1 MLFKIKGSHWYTN
14 NAQLQAYLENEWL
27 NCKPV
32 SASHLFK
39 NSMSSNG
46 IVIGYHSSGLTYIDN
61 VSTTVLTPTILQISF
76 NNVLKN
82 HYLILRNDKSVFSL
96 TKILLQC
103 VFPDQEREYAVLTA
117 RQTTAYRQP
126 RNALPH
132 FLKNRPSSVTN
143 ACLLNIE
150 KGKAIESSSIEEED
164 A

>member
-76 NNVLKN
+76 NNVLKTI
-82 HYLILRNDKSVFSL
+82 ILSFVMISQSFLSPRFS
-96 TKILLQC
+96 
-103 VFPDQEREYAVLTA
+103 
-117 RQTTAYRQP
+117 
-126 RNALPH
+126 
-132 FLKNRPSSVTN
+132 SSVSSQTKKE
-143 ACLLNIE
+143 NIRF
-150 KGKAIESSSIEEED
+150 
-164 A
+164 